1 VIRPGELAYAQN
13 HASALWRERGPY
25 VEQHAGDLAWG
36 ANPVSG
42 EAFAHLFDDG
52 YAFDDGGTWH
62 VGGEDDDELAAAAL
76 AAGAA
81 VVALDAERE
90 KRDALRRRG
99 YAPHGTRRLWH
110 LHRTLDD
117 LPPMTREPSGYDPD
131 ERVAVHRAA
140 WEGSRFTREVY
151 DAVRAT
157 PPYRPDLDVLVRA
170 PDGEPAAYVLAW
182 YDAASRS
189 GELEPVGTALAHRR
203 RGYGAAACVA
213 ALHRLRDAGATQAVV
228 YAVDDPANPGPK
240 ALYESVGFRP
250 IDRHVEWRPPI
261 RQNAAQGGNP

>member
-1 VIRPGELAYAQN
+1 VNALAAAQEV
-13 HASALWRERGPY
+13 ASALWRERGPY
-25 VEQHAGDLAWG
+25 VEQHVGDLAWG
-36 ANPVSG
+36 AHPALG
-42 EAFAHLFDDG
+42 EVFVHLLGDG

-62 VGGEDDDELAAAAL
+62 VAGDAAVEAAID
-76 AAGAA
+76 AGAA
-81 VVALDAERE
+81 VVALDAETD
-90 KRDALRRRG
+90 KTDALRHRG
-99 YAPHGTRRLWH
+99 YAPDPARWFWH

-117 LPPMTREPSGYDPD
+117 LPPQTVPPSDHDPD

-140 WEGSRFTREVY
+140 WAGSRFTRALY

-157 PPYRPDLDVLVRA
+157 PPYRADLDVLVRT
-170 PDGEPAAYVLAW
+170 PEGEPAAYALAW

-189 GELEPVGTALAHRR
+189 GELEPVGTAAAHRR

-228 YAVDDPANPGPK
+228 YAVNDPGNPGPR
-240 ALYESVGFRP
+240 ALYESVGFRV

-261 RQNAAQGGNP
+261 RQNAAQGGI